1 MNGII
6 INIEI
11 NDLIYDKLIN
21 NIYLFETLTVNKYYF
36 IDIGPLANS
45 V

>member
-6 INIEI
+6 INIEL

-21 NIYLFETLTVNKYYF
+21 NIFIWNINVNKYYF